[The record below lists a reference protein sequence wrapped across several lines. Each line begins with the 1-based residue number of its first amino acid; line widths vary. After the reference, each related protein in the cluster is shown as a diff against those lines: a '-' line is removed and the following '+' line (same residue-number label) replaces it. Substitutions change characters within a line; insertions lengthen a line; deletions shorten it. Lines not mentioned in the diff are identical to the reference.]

1 MFKLRTLGIACMLIF
16 GSFATQSWA
25 WSDTGHK
32 ITGYIAW
39 TRMTPATREAVI
51 KILRDA
57 PEDSHLSAYY
67 MHYGPLPDEIKRRD
81 YFMFTTTWADVI
93 RERSFDTRYKKYH
106 HSNWHYSDTFWT
118 RTNTGIE
125 VLKAPEDGGLALER
139 LREYDGLIR
148 SSASNS
154 AKAIAIAWLQHII
167 GDLHQPL
174 HTSARVTDSEPKGDQ
189 GGNLFLLT
197 PQGTP
202 RPQQENLHWFWDSII
217 ERNIPNRDNDC
228 DAEFV
233 IPIAEK
239 LMKSYPYEKVRGRV
253 APGNFTGWIS
263 ESLKLAQVEVF
274 SPDLIRFQKPSEK
287 YKKKAFNVA
296 RERLTMAG
304 YRMGDLF
311 NTAFGGTPV
320 VSSRAK

>member
-1 MFKLRTLGIACMLIF
+1 MFKLRTLGILCLMICA
-16 GSFATQSWA
+16 FAGNSLA

-39 TRMTPATREAVI
+39 TRMTPATREVVV

-57 PEDSHLSAYY
+57 PEDSHLSVFFTP
-67 MHYGPLPDEIKRRD
+67 YGSQTQDVRERD
-81 YFMFTTTWADVI
+81 LFMVTATWADLI
-93 RERSFDTRYKKYH
+93 RERSFETRYKKYH

-118 RTNTGIE
+118 RGANGIE
-125 VLKAPEDGGLALER
+125 ILKAPEEGGLGLER
-139 LREYDGLIR
+139 LREFDALIR

-154 AKAIAIAWLQHII
+154 AKAIAIAWLVHII
-167 GDLHQPL
+167 GDIHQPL
-174 HTSARVTDSEPKGDQ
+174 HTSARVTELEPKGDQ

-202 RPQQENLHWFWDSII
+202 RNEQENLHWFWDSII
-217 ERNIPNRDNDC
+217 ERNIPNRDNEC
-228 DAEFV
+228 DADFI

-239 LMKSYPYEKVRGRV
+239 LMRSHPYEKMRGRL
-253 APGNFTGWIS
+253 APGDFTAWMT

-274 SPDLIRFQKPSEK
+274 SPDLVRFQKPGEK
-287 YKKKAFNVA
+287 YKKKAFNLS

-304 YRMGDLF
+304 YRMADLF
-311 NTAFGGTPV
+311 NTVFGASKAP
-320 VSSRAK
+320 

>member
-1 MFKLRTLGIACMLIF
+1 MFRLPSFGIVFLLILGCISQ
-16 GSFATQSWA
+16 SFA

-51 KILRDA
+51 KILREA
-57 PEDSHLSAYY
+57 PEDSSLSAYY
-67 MHYGPLPDEIKRRD
+67 MQYGSQLEDTRKRD
-81 YFMFTTTWADVI
+81 YFMLTATWADLI
-93 RERSFDTRYKKYH
+93 RERAFDTRYKKYH

-118 RTNTGIE
+118 RTAGGIE
-125 VLKAPEDGGLALER
+125 LLKAPEEGGLALDR
-139 LREYDGLIR
+139 LREYDALIR
-148 SSASNS
+148 SPASNS
-154 AKAIAIAWLQHII
+154 AKAIAIAWIEHLI

-174 HTSARVTDSEPKGDQ
+174 HTSARVTDLEPKGDQ

-202 RPQQENLHWFWDSII
+202 RPQQENLHWFWDSIV
-217 ERNIPNRDNDC
+217 ERSIPNRDNDC
-228 DAEFV
+228 DADFL

-239 LMKSYPYEKVRGRV
+239 MMKSYPYEKVRSRLQ
-253 APGNFTGWIS
+253 PGNFGVWAA
-263 ESLKLAQVEVF
+263 ESLRLAQTEVF
-274 SPDLIRFQKPSEK
+274 SPDLVRFQKPAEK
-287 YKKKAFNVA
+287 YRKKAFDVS

-311 NTAFGGTPV
+311 NLVFGGSPA
-320 VSSRAK
+320 S